1 MQISAT
7 SCDTC
12 RPEKNPQDSLCS
24 ESDLQVLLGFR
35 QWIRM
40 NVRDYLLLAIW
51 LLVFHQEEN
60 IKIFNWFRV

>member
-1 MQISAT
+1 MSSLPCYLGLLVTTLSIMQFKLMQIGAT

-35 QWIRM
+35 Q
-40 NVRDYLLLAIW
+40 
-51 LLVFHQEEN
+51 
-60 IKIFNWFRV
+60 